1 MDTTPL
7 AKPSRSRL
15 IAASIGV
22 AVFLGL
28 VWFIWGQTASIKVAE
43 NDWPWWRGSNHNNI
57 GTGDAATEWSESK
70 NIRWKSDVPG
80 RGHGSPI
87 VVGTSVYLASADD
100 LTKTLS
106 LYSFDRATGEPKWET
121 PLTSGEAM
129 HKSIKNTYASSSP
142 ACDGSSIFY
151 PWISDQQLW
160 LASVSV
166 DGTLNWKKP
175 IAPFIS
181 EHGYGSSPCL
191 YQSLVII
198 PGDNLGT
205 SYLTAV
211 DRQTGNIVWQT
222 QRSAGGSYTSPV
234 IHPSA
239 GRSQLIMSG
248 QNSVVSYHPATGEV
262 LWQCEGPGLSTIGT
276 ASFNDRLAFFTCGAS
291 PMIAG
296 VMAIE
301 MNSGKIVWQAD
312 AMANVPSSLLVDD
325 SLLVAEDRG
334 TLVCYDANSG
344 QKKWKERIGGNL
356 SASPVAVGD
365 KVFLPQESGI
375 VSVFEVG
382 DSLKRI
388 AENDLGDG
396 GFASPVIIGGE
407 MFLRTEHFLYC
418 IANDPL
424 AD

>member
-1 MDTTPL
+1 
-7 AKPSRSRL
+7 
-15 IAASIGV
+15 
-22 AVFLGL
+22 
-28 VWFIWGQTASIKVAE
+28 
-43 NDWPWWRGSNHNNI
+43 
-57 GTGDAATEWSESK
+57 
-70 NIRWKSDVPG
+70 
-80 RGHGSPI
+80 
-87 VVGTSVYLASADD
+87 
-100 LTKTLS
+100 
-106 LYSFDRATGEPKWET
+106 
-121 PLTSGEAM
+121 
-129 HKSIKNTYASSSP
+129 
-142 ACDGSSIFY
+142 
-151 PWISDQQLW
+151 
-160 LASVSV
+160 
-166 DGTLNWKKP
+166 
-175 IAPFIS
+175 
-181 EHGYGSSPCL
+181 
-191 YQSLVII
+191 
-198 PGDNLGT
+198 
-205 SYLTAV
+205 
-211 DRQTGNIVWQT
+211 
-222 QRSAGGSYTSPV
+222 
-234 IHPSA
+234 
-239 GRSQLIMSG
+239 
-248 QNSVVSYHPATGEV
+248 
-262 LWQCEGPGLSTIGT
+262 
-276 ASFNDRLAFFTCGAS
+276 
-291 PMIAG
+291 
-296 VMAIE
+296 MAIE